1 MQLWTNFV
9 VQNGSNGLK
18 RLKKRVHC
26 SQTMLKKSWL
36 CIILHTYAQILCL
49 FFHNPNFI
57 GISRRAISYP
67 SDLTLAFKLPQLDCI
82 IALWRYLFFNPRL
95 VSIIH
100 WHLLKDHLST
110 PPLLSSSIYVLLR
123 SRNLWTDP
131 QGWPPLAP
139 RIVETGG

>member
-1 MQLWTNFV
+1 MNCSTHAVMNKFC
-9 VQNGSNGLK
+9 GSK
-18 RLKKRVHC
+18 WIKWFEKAQKRVHR

-36 CIILHTYAQILCL
+36 CIILCTYAQILCL
-49 FFHNPNFI
+49 FFYNPNLI
-57 GISRRAISYP
+57 GISRRAIFYP

-100 WHLLKDHLST
+100 WHLST

-123 SRNLWTDP
+123 WRNLWTDP